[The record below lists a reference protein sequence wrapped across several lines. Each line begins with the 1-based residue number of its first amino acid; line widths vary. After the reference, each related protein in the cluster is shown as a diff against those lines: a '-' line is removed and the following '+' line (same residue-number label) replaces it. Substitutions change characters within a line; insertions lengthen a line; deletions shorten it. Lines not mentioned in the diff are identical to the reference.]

1 MNNSVIQEQN
11 QKIDD
16 LMCQKYENKVLHFL
30 CTRPPI
36 VEKMPAAT
44 YLTSLNDVLETPLDF
59 LFMKAFLR
67 KEKLSK
73 MLTPIKPEIGGMI
86 YI

>member
-30 CTRPPI
+30 SNC
-36 VEKMPAAT
+36 
-44 YLTSLNDVLETPLDF
+44 
-59 LFMKAFLR
+59 
-67 KEKLSK
+67 
-73 MLTPIKPEIGGMI
+73 
-86 YI
+86 